1 MKQSATNISLKLKIM
16 KAEKVRLIDFK
27 SQLRMKAL
35 KKVSC
40 GKIVKLLYV
49 AACVGLFLEE
59 AYECLVHYVSK

>member
-1 MKQSATNISLKLKIM
+1 MEE
-16 KAEKVRLIDFK
+16 EKVIDFK
-27 SQLRMKAL
+27 SQFRMKAL
-35 KKVSC
+35 KKVSY